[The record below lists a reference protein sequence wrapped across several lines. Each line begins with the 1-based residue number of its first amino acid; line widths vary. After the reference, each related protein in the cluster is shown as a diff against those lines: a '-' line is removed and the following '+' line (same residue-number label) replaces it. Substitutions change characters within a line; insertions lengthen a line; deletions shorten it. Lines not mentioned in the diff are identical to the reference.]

1 MVLCTPQA
9 FLERW
14 SVGLTHFS
22 KTSISQRGKRRQR
35 PTLETHTT
43 IFCSLRNNQ
52 LALPSPDHLL
62 ESPKKLP
69 GIPSRPLG
77 CLASIL

>member
-14 SVGLTHFS
+14 SVALTHFS
-22 KTSISQRGKRRQR
+22 KTFISQRGKRRQR

-52 LALPSPDHLL
+52 
-62 ESPKKLP
+62 
-69 GIPSRPLG
+69 
-77 CLASIL
+77 